1 MHKDNSNLLSF
12 YLFHMRNQI
21 LISTNTFTDEG
32 QTVIRGDEKA
42 LKVGTSQE
50 ATRWDLGA
58 SKPINWVLDHKF
70 KKFRSMSP
78 FRYPSAADAW
88 HDRRRTGNRA
98 SRIAPRWLRP
108 NCESEPH
115 FTYLRQRSSN
125 TNYSI
130 MSKSNINAQIC
141 TIYGLTWPSER
152 SKRLHVSLWALCD
165 LLVTS

>member
-1 MHKDNSNLLSF
+1 MRLNMKRQIKSVIAVTIELPVEFKTSSHAILLRAHKKCTRTILIYWVSIRSMH
-12 YLFHMRNQI
+12 NQI
-21 LISTNTFTDEG
+21 LISTNAFADEG

-108 NCESEPH
+108 NLRVWAT
-115 FTYLRQRSSN
+115 FYLPTAKILKHQLFHN
-125 TNYSI
+125 
-130 MSKSNINAQIC
+130 
-141 TIYGLTWPSER
+141 E
-152 SKRLHVSLWALCD
+152 
-165 LLVTS
+165 